1 MGQQVVLVTGAS
13 RGIGASIA
21 DTMAAAG
28 YLVVGTAT
36 TSAGAA
42 RITERLQVIEPSA
55 QGIVCDVTCH
65 DAVANLFSTMSK
77 EYNKGPDI
85 LVNNAAITAD
95 DLLLRLSEEK
105 WNAVINTNLN
115 ALYRVTKAAIRPM
128 LKAKWGRII
137 NIASVVAVSGN
148 PGQSNYCAAKAG
160 MIGMTKSL
168 AQELASDSRNITVNA
183 VAPGFIETD
192 MTEQLSDEQRQH
204 IFAKIPMKKL
214 GKPEDV
220 AAVVAFLAQQEAR
233 YITGQTIHVNGGML
247 MV

>member
-1 MGQQVVLVTGAS
+1 MEKQLVLITGAS

-21 DTMAAAG
+21 DTMASAG
-28 YLVVGTAT
+28 YIVVGTAT
-36 TSAGAA
+36 TEAGAD
-42 RITERLQVIEPSA
+42 RITERLQMVEPSA
-55 QGIVCDVTCH
+55 QGMVCDVTCQEG
-65 DAVANLFSTMSK
+65 VTNLFSSISSQFG
-77 EYNKGPDI
+77 KGPDI
-85 LVNNAAITAD
+85 VVNNAAITAD

-115 ALYRVTKAAIRPM
+115 ALYRVTKAAVRPM

-192 MTEQLSDEQRQH
+192 MTEQLTDEQRQH

-220 AAVVAFLAQQEAR
+220 AAVVAFLAQKQAS

>member
-1 MGQQVVLVTGAS
+1 MEKQLVLVTGAS

-21 DTMAAAG
+21 HAMAAKG
-28 YLVVGTAT
+28 YQVVGTAT
-36 TSAGAA
+36 SAAGVDN
-42 RITERLQVIEPSA
+42 ITEALPGASS
-55 QGIVCDVTCH
+55 QGMICDVTSQESVS
-65 DAVANLFSTMSK
+65 ALFAAIN
-77 EYNKGPDI
+77 EQFGKGPDI
-85 LVNNAAITAD
+85 LVNNAAINAD
-95 DLLLRLSEEK
+95 DLLLRLTEEK

-148 PGQSNYCAAKAG
+148 PGQTNYCAAKAG

-168 AQELASDSRNITVNA
+168 AQELASDTRNITVNA

-192 MTEQLSDEQRQH
+192 MTAQLTAEQRQQ

-220 AAVVAFLAQQEAR
+220 AAVVSFLAEEKAG
-233 YITGQTIHVNGGML
+233 YITGQTLHVNGGML

>member
-1 MGQQVVLVTGAS
+1 MEQQLVLVTGAS

-21 DTMAAAG
+21 DTMAAQG
-28 YLVVGTAT
+28 YVVVGTAT
-36 TSAGAA
+36 TESGAS
-42 RITERLQVIEPSA
+42 RITERLRTVESHS
-55 QGIVCDVTCH
+55 QGVVCDVTSTES
-65 DAVANLFSTMSK
+65 VATLFSHIS
-77 EYNKGPDI
+77 EQFGKGPDI
-85 LVNNAAITAD
+85 LINNAAITAD

-105 WNAVINTNLN
+105 WNAVINTNLH
-115 ALYRVTKAAIRPM
+115 ALYRVTKAALRPM

-148 PGQSNYCAAKAG
+148 PGQTNYCAAKAG

-192 MTEQLSDEQRQH
+192 MTEQLTDEQRQQ

-214 GKPEDV
+214 GKPSDV
-220 AAVVAFLAQQEAR
+220 AAVVAFLAQEQAS